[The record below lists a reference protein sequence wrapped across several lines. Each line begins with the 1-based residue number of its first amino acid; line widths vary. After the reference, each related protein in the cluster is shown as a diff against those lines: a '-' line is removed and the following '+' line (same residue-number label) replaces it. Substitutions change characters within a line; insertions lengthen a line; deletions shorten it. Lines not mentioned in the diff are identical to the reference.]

1 MDGERFPSLTGV
13 RAALNYIVPNGE
25 RPFSYQYDPA
35 PGRPLR
41 SGNYQP
47 RVVTIANGRLQPEA
61 DLDIEGFAFVRA
73 PTAVDNFYAEGAL
86 PAAYY
91 PEVERVVVETT
102 GASLVVAFDHNIRN
116 GGANRP
122 AGIREPVARV
132 HNDFTLKSAPERAR
146 RVLGHDA
153 RAQCVLGVD
162 AADRLLQRRF
172 AFINLWRP
180 IRGPLVDQ
188 PLAVCDARS
197 VAHEDLIAQDL
208 IYRDRV
214 GETYAVAH
222 NPAHRWVYFPETRRE
237 EALLIKCFD
246 TAADRA
252 RLAPHSAFADPST
265 PADALPRES
274 IETRTIAFF

>member
-1 MDGERFPSLTGV
+1 MDGERFSSLTGV
-13 RAALNYIVPNGE
+13 RAALNYLVPNGE
-25 RPFSYQYDPA
+25 RPFSYQYDPP

-41 SGNYQP
+41 SGTYQSQ
-47 RVVTIANGRLQPEA
+47 VVTIANGRLQPEA
-61 DLDIEGFAFVRA
+61 ELDVEGFAFVNA
-73 PTAVDNFYAEGAL
+73 PTAIGDFYAEGAL

-91 PEVERVVVETT
+91 PEVERVVAKAT

-116 GGANRP
+116 GGAKRP

-146 RVLGHDA
+146 RVMGDE
-153 RAQCVLGVD
+153 
-162 AADRLLQRRF
+162 AADRLLHRRY

-197 VAHEDLIAQDL
+197 IAHDDLIAQDL

-214 GETYAVAH
+214 GEIYAVAH
-222 NPAHRWVYFPETRRE
+222 NPAHRWVYFPEMRRE

-246 TAADRA
+246 SADDRA

-265 PADALPRES
+265 PADAPPRES

>member
-1 MDGERFPSLTGV
+1 MDGERFHTLTGV
-13 RAALNYIVPNGE
+13 RADLNYLVPTGE
-25 RPFSYQYDPA
+25 RPYAYQYDPP

-41 SGNYQP
+41 SGTY
-47 RVVTIANGRLQPEA
+47 RAETMTIANGRLLPEA
-61 DLDIEGFAFVRA
+61 ELDVEGFAFLAA
-73 PTAVDNFYAEGAL
+73 PTAIDDFYAEEPL
-86 PAAYY
+86 PGTYY
-91 PEVERVVVETT
+91 PEVERVVAQAT

-116 GGANRP
+116 GGAKRA

-146 RVLGHDA
+146 RVLGDA
-153 RAQCVLGVD
+153 RAD
-162 AADRLLQRRF
+162 TLLQRRF

-197 VAHEDLIAQDL
+197 VAPGDLIEQDL

-222 NPAHRWVYFPETRRE
+222 NPAHRWVYFPEMRRD

-246 TAADRA
+246 SAEGRA
-252 RLAPHSAFADPST
+252 RLAPHTAFTDPST
-265 PADALPRES
+265 PAGAPPRES

>member
-1 MDGERFPSLTGV
+1 MDGERFSSLTGV
-13 RAALNYIVPNGE
+13 RAALNYLVPNGE
-25 RPFSYQYDPA
+25 RPYSYQYDPP

-47 RVVTIANGRLQPEA
+47 QVVTIANGRLQPDAE
-61 DLDIEGFAFVRA
+61 LDVEGYTFVKA
-73 PTAVDNFYAEGAL
+73 PTAIDDFYAEGAL
-86 PAAYY
+86 PTAYY
-91 PEVERVVVETT
+91 PEVERVVAEAT
-102 GASLVVAFDHNIRN
+102 GASLVIAFDHNIRN
-116 GGANRP
+116 GGGLHGDRPGRP

-146 RVLGHDA
+146 RVLGD
-153 RAQCVLGVD
+153 D
-162 AADRLLQRRF
+162 AADRLLQRRY

-180 IRGPLVDQ
+180 IREPLVDQ

-197 VAHEDLIAQDL
+197 VAHGDLIAQDL

-222 NPAHRWVYFPETRRE
+222 NPAHRWVYFPEMRRE

-246 TAADRA
+246 SADDRA

-265 PADALPRES
+265 PADAPPRES

>member
-13 RAALNYIVPNGE
+13 RAALNYLVPNGE
-25 RPFSYQYDPA
+25 RPFSYQYDPP
-35 PGRPLR
+35 PGTPVR
-41 SGNYQP
+41 STNYAS

-61 DLDIEGFAFVRA
+61 ELDVEGFAFVQA
-73 PTAVDNFYAEGAL
+73 PTAIGDFYAEDAL
-86 PAAYY
+86 PGAYY
-91 PEVERVVVETT
+91 PEVERAVAAAT
-102 GASLVVAFDHNIRN
+102 GASLVIAFDHNIRN
-116 GGANRP
+116 ADANRP

-132 HNDFTLKSAPERAR
+132 HNDFTFTSAPERAR
-146 RVLGHDA
+146 RVLGDE
-153 RAQCVLGVD
+153 

-180 IRGPLVDQ
+180 IRGPLVDH

-197 VAHEDLIAQDL
+197 IAHGDLIAQDL
-208 IYRDRV
+208 IYRDRI

-222 NPAHRWVYFPETRRE
+222 NPAHRWVYFPEMRRE

-246 TAADRA
+246 SADDRA

-265 PADALPRES
+265 PAEAPPRES

>member
-13 RAALNYIVPNGE
+13 RAALNYLVPTGE
-25 RPFSYQYDPA
+25 RPYSYQYDPP

-47 RVVTIANGRLQPEA
+47 QVVTIANGRLQPDAE
-61 DLDIEGFAFVRA
+61 LDVEGFAFVQA
-73 PTAVDNFYAEGAL
+73 PTAIDDFYAEDAL

-91 PEVERVVVETT
+91 PEVERVVAEAA
-102 GASLVVAFDHNIRN
+102 GASLVIAFDHNIRN

-132 HNDFTLKSAPERAR
+132 HNDFTFKSAPERAR
-146 RVLGHDA
+146 RVLGD
-153 RAQCVLGVD
+153 D
-162 AADRLLQRRF
+162 AADRLLKRRY

-197 VAHEDLIAQDL
+197 VAHGDLIAQDL

-222 NPAHRWVYFPETRRE
+222 NPTHRWLYFPDMRRE

-246 TAADRA
+246 SADDRA
-252 RLAPHSAFADPST
+252 RLAPHSAFADPTT
-265 PADALPRES
+265 PDGAPPRES

>member
-1 MDGERFPSLTGV
+1 MDGERFSSLTSL
-13 RAALNYIVPNGE
+13 RAELNYLVPNGE
-25 RPFSYQYDPA
+25 RPFSYQYDPP

-41 SGNYQP
+41 SGTY
-47 RVVTIANGRLQPEA
+47 RAEVMTIGNGRLLPEA
-61 DLDIEGFAFVRA
+61 ELDVEGYAFVDA
-73 PTAVDNFYAEGAL
+73 PTAIDDFYAEGRLAE
-86 PAAYY
+86 AYY
-91 PEVERVVVETT
+91 PEVERIVAKAIGV
-102 GASLVVAFDHNIRN
+102 SLVVAFDHNIRN
-116 GGANRP
+116 GGTSRA
-122 AGIREPVARV
+122 AGIREPVSRV

-146 RVLGHDA
+146 RVLGDA
-153 RAQCVLGVD
+153 RAD
-162 AADRLLQRRF
+162 HLLRRRF

-197 VAHEDLIAQDL
+197 IAHGDLIAQDL

-222 NPAHRWVYFPETRRE
+222 NPAHRWVYFPEMRRE

-246 TAADRA
+246 SAEDRA
-252 RLAPHSAFADPST
+252 RLAPHSAFADPTT
-265 PADALPRES
+265 PEGAPPRES